1 MNVNNLKIF
10 TVLVVRKREIAR
22 IQTEK
27 YRLCCEEGLSLNPVS
42 AAAATYAWLSY
53 LTSVSLTF
61 LTSLLVEQR
70 DRKDSGGFKLNE
82 IMSGEYTI
90 LP

>member
-1 MNVNNLKIF
+1 MWKKNQRASFEPKMNVNNLKIF

-42 AAAATYAWLSY
+42 AAAAT
-53 LTSVSLTF
+53 
-61 LTSLLVEQR
+61 
-70 DRKDSGGFKLNE
+70 
-82 IMSGEYTI
+82 
-90 LP
+90 